1 MLGYVSAAD
10 NHCCYFCLQSVRGVK
25 RDGTV
30 PPADPAGRKRLK
42 VRFKDETEAVE
53 AVDPRVGVHK
63 NQKAAR
69 VGGCLKGPLD
79 AEAMSGANKVLSN
92 AATGT
97 RT

>member
-30 PPADPAGRKRLK
+30 TPADPAGRKRLK

-53 AVDPRVGVHK
+53 AVDPNVGVHK
-63 NQKAAR
+63 NLKAAK
-69 VGGCLKGPLD
+69 VGGWSGGPRD
-79 AEAMSGANKVLSN
+79 AEEMSGGNKVRSN
-92 AATGT
+92 AAT